1 MGSALQYC
9 LLIPSCIK
17 KDIFLNGQKYAT
29 DTFSE
34 SSDEDKREKTEKIE
48 EIKT

>member
-17 KDIFLNGQKYAT
+17 KDIFFKT
-29 DTFSE
+29 DKNMQQIRFE

>member
-9 LLIPSCIK
+9 LLIPSCI
-17 KDIFLNGQKYAT
+17 KYAT